1 MEINGN
7 GKNEK
12 LEIAP
17 LWKSISNQLGN
28 KRKSRMERNFMERG
42 KEWEKEREIK
52 NDKNLEG
59 KREKMEIE
67 GKKGKFR
74 MERCKLMERGKRM
87 ESSKLLLL
95 LPLLGC
101 WAQQSNHMLH

>member
-1 MEINGN
+1 
-7 GKNEK
+7 
-12 LEIAP
+12 
-17 LWKSISNQLGN
+17 
-28 KRKSRMERNFMERG
+28 MERNFMERG

-87 ESSKLLLL
+87 ESSKRLLL
-95 LPLLGC
+95 LPPVRVLGATKQPYVALRPPAGC
-101 WAQQSNHMLH
+101 PIQYRAPPQLTGERI

>member
-1 MEINGN
+1 
-7 GKNEK
+7 
-12 LEIAP
+12 
-17 LWKSISNQLGN
+17 
-28 KRKSRMERNFMERG
+28 MERG

-87 ESSKLLLL
+87 ESSKRLLL
-95 LPLLGC
+95 LPPVRVLGATKQPYVALRPPAGC
-101 WAQQSNHMLH
+101 PIQYRAPPQLTGERI

>member
-1 MEINGN
+1 
-7 GKNEK
+7 
-12 LEIAP
+12 
-17 LWKSISNQLGN
+17 
-28 KRKSRMERNFMERG
+28 MERNFMERG

-67 GKKGKFR
+67 GKKGKCR

-87 ESSKLLLL
+87 ESSKRLLL
-95 LPLLGC
+95 LPPVRVLGATKQPYVALRPPAGC
-101 WAQQSNHMLH
+101 PIQYRAPPQLTGERI

>member
-1 MEINGN
+1 
-7 GKNEK
+7 
-12 LEIAP
+12 
-17 LWKSISNQLGN
+17 
-28 KRKSRMERNFMERG
+28 MERG

-95 LPLLGC
+95 LPPVRVLGATKQPYVALRPPAGC
-101 WAQQSNHMLH
+101 PIQYRAPPQLTGERI